1 MSCETSAYIVKSSRL
16 IPMSEP
22 SGKFHRSHPS
32 SSRRRRTRRASH
44 ATGALGLVGLFGCV
58 GCLGCGGQDG
68 EESLD
73 DAVNVAPEGDAPR
86 PLIYGGTQDDDERAL
101 SGVVA
106 LRVGTGSTFE
116 LCSGSLI
123 APNVVLTARHCV
135 TQNVTS
141 SVSCDQNGRSANG
154 KHVATDED
162 PTIIGVYTGPRPNF
176 ARKPEARAKAIV
188 GPKGD
193 FLCNSDIALV
203 VLEQGIETATPLAVR
218 LQGPARVGEL
228 VRSVGY
234 GQNDQEEPIGTR
246 FRREDVRVLAQG
258 RTVSAS
264 KTPLGAREFEVGQS
278 ICQGDSGGP
287 AISQET
293 HAVIGVV
300 SRGGTCDEDHGH
312 IYTTA
317 AGFDDLFDEAFAIA
331 GTSPILETRSS
342 NPDALGPDPNS
353 VRGTDERPP
362 KCSTSAGPP
371 RAGLAAEAGL
381 LVAAALVARRRGVSE
396 RRPSARHARRPRR
409 AGR

>member
-1 MSCETSAYIVKSSRL
+1 M
-16 IPMSEP
+16 
-22 SGKFHRSHPS
+22 
-32 SSRRRRTRRASH
+32 RAS
-44 ATGALGLVGLFGCV
+44 ASRPTFRAAGAMGWVGLVGLLACAGCA
-58 GCLGCGGQDG
+58 GADGGERD
-68 EESLD
+68 D
-73 DAVNVAPEGDAPR
+73 DAVNVAPEQNELR
-86 PLIYGGTQDDDERAL
+86 PFIYGGAKDDDEEAL

-106 LRVGTGSTFE
+106 LRVGTGNTFE

-154 KHVATDED
+154 KHVAADED

-193 FLCNSDIALV
+193 FLCDSDIALV
-203 VLEQGIETATPLAVR
+203 VLEQAIDSVTPLSVR
-218 LQGPARVGEL
+218 LQGPAREGEL

-234 GQNDQEEPIGTR
+234 GQNDQDEPIGTR
-246 FRREDVRVLAQG
+246 FRRNDVRVLAQG

-264 KTPLGAREFEVGQS
+264 RTPLGTHEFEVGQS

-300 SRGGTCDEDHGH
+300 SRGGSCDEDHGH
-312 IYTTA
+312 IYTTT

-331 GTSPILETRSS
+331 GASPTLETRSS
-342 NPDALGPDPNS
+342 NPDGLRPDPHS
-353 VRGTDERPP
+353 VPDADRPP
-362 KCSTSAGPP
+362 SCSAGAGTP
-371 RAGLAAEAGL
+371 RTGLAAEAGV
-381 LVAAALVARRRGVSE
+381 LVAAALIVRRRRARSTTV
-396 RRPSARHARRPRR
+396 SARP
-409 AGR
+409 

>member
-1 MSCETSAYIVKSSRL
+1 MRASAFGSTARD
-16 IPMSEP
+16 E
-22 SGKFHRSHPS
+22 
-32 SSRRRRTRRASH
+32 RTRRRLYAGPV
-44 ATGALGLVGLFGCV
+44 AWMLGLVGLLGGV
-58 GCLGCGGQDG
+58 GCAGADGGPTD
-68 EESLD
+68 D
-73 DAVNVAPEGDAPR
+73 DAVNVAPEQNELR
-86 PLIYGGTQDDDERAL
+86 PFIYGGTKDDDEEAL

-106 LRVGTGSTFE
+106 LRVGTGNTFE

-154 KHVATDED
+154 KHVAADED

-176 ARKPEARAKAIV
+176 AHKPEARAKAIV

-193 FLCNSDIALV
+193 FLCDSDIALV
-203 VLEQGIETATPLAVR
+203 VLEHGIDSVTPLSVR
-218 LQGPARVGEL
+218 LQGPAREGEL

-234 GQNDQEEPIGTR
+234 GQNDQDEPIGTR
-246 FRREDVRVLAQG
+246 FRRDDVRVLAQG

-264 KTPLGAREFEVGQS
+264 RTPLGTHEFEVGQS

-312 IYTTA
+312 IYTTT

-331 GTSPILETRSS
+331 GASPTLETRSS
-342 NPDALGPDPNS
+342 SPDGLKPDPHS
-353 VRGTDERPP
+353 ARDTDRPP
-362 KCSTSAGPP
+362 SCSASAGSPGAGSP
-371 RAGLAAEAGL
+371 GAGLAAEAGL
-381 LVAAALVARRRGVSE
+381 VFAAALVARRRK
-396 RRPSARHARRPRR
+396 ARCQ
-409 AGR
+409 